1 MKALNNRIFLKKD
14 EDSGKIGE
22 FFVPKKEGMYAPPY
36 TGTVICVGPEVKD
49 LDIKEGVKVAFH
61 DLAGVEI
68 IVEGENIFSVRYTDI
83 TAILE

>member
-1 MKALNNRIFLKKD
+1 MKAINNRIFLKKD

-36 TGTVICVGPEVKD
+36 TGTILCVGSNVTDPD
-49 LDIKEGVKVAFH
+49 FKEGTKVAFH

-68 IVEGENIFSVRYTDI
+68 MVEGEKIFSLRDTDI
-83 TAILE
+83 SAILF

>member
-36 TGTVICVGPEVKD
+36 TGTIVCVGPDVED
-49 LDIKEGVKVAFH
+49 PDFKEGAKVSFH

-68 IVEGENIFSVRYTDI
+68 IIEGEKIFSLRDIDI